1 MHRPPSRGNECSNL
15 HADLVVLQLKL
26 VLDLGQRVVYGLDA
40 LLHRFERLAD
50 LVVQALLELVE
61 VLEDVVLGQLVGL
74 HAPFRFCLEDG
85 LDLAEALLNHVQLI
99 VLIHWRDAVL
109 AVWGRRTIHSH
120 LLAAAHET
128 FLVMLAASSRCCCRR
143 IHMALTARIILFS
156 RHILLIYI
164 NKNN

>member
-74 HAPFRFCLEDG
+74 HAPFRFCLEDR
-85 LDLAEALLNHVQLI
+85 LDLPEALLDHVQLI
-99 VLIHWRDAVL
+99 VLIHRWDAVL
-109 AVWGRRTIHSH
+109 AVRSVRTIHAH
-120 LLAAAHET
+120 FLAAAGET
-128 FLVMLAASSRCCCRR
+128 FLVMLAAIPGSCRLR
-143 IHMALTARIILFS
+143 RVQVGLPARIILFS
-156 RHILLIYI
+156 RHFINLLHQA
-164 NKNN
+164 